1 MPARTAAAAGS
12 RATALPLSL
21 ALLALLSP
29 QPSAAGETFKLCGG
43 RSVSVPLLG
52 TYSFQVTAVYQDE
65 KFGFRCVRRA
75 FQPLGLLL
83 LLACL
88 PASALSLGAGSA
100 ALLDAAL
107 TGRCARGNRTATCT
121 LQTAMAT
128 VLLLQP
134 ARS

>member
-75 FQPLGLLL
+75 FQPVLL

-107 TGRCARGNRTATCT
+107 TGRCARGDRTATCT